1 MTAIPQLPPAMPLSI
16 VRVALDV
23 RLHGANLRTAGRL
36 PLRHADLGLQP
47 FSVLGGLLAVREEL
61 VLDFDLHW
69 RR

>member
-1 MTAIPQLPPAMPLSI
+1 MCGSTAQT
-16 VRVALDV
+16 
-23 RLHGANLRTAGRL
+23 LRTAGRL

>member
-1 MTAIPQLPPAMPLSI
+1 MGLS
-16 VRVALDV
+16 VGGGLASLRVALDA
-23 RLHGANLRTAGRL
+23 RQHGANLRTAGRL
-36 PLRHADLGLQP
+36 PLRHADLDLEP